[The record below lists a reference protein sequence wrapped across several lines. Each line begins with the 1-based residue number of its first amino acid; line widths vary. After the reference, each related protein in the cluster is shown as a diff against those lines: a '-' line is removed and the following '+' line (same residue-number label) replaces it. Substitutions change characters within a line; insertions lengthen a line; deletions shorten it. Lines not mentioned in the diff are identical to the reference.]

1 MTRTVDHLVRTNRIA
16 AELRAQGKPTWVY
29 HLRVPRYTDFEESRD
44 AFADALRRSTWFR
57 VSTAQ
62 DGEYSELWRL
72 WDEIKDTENV
82 DTFDF
87 ILDEIYDLADIE
99 RCHIA
104 FLRVEGA

>member
-1 MTRTVDHLVRTNRIA
+1 MTRNVDHIVETHRIA
-16 AELRAQGKPTWVY
+16 AELRAQGKPTWAY
-29 HLRVPRYTDFEESRD
+29 HLRALRYADFEESRD

-57 VSTAQ
+57 ESTAQ
-62 DGEYSELWRL
+62 DGEFSELWVL

-99 RCHIA
+99 RCHIE
-104 FLRVEGA
+104 FIRVEGA